1 MSIIQISELLLK
13 NIDEEISLEI
23 SLALDFVVNGRRG
36 LIEIIL
42 QCQPSSTMR
51 VAPIEH
57 HWWYDRRLST
67 YNPGSVGRTHVN

>member
-13 NIDEEISLEI
+13 NIDEEISLER

-42 QCQPSSTMR
+42 QCQP
-51 VAPIEH
+51 H
-57 HWWYDRRLST
+57 RRWELLPSNT
-67 YNPGSVGRTHVN
+67 TAGMTEG